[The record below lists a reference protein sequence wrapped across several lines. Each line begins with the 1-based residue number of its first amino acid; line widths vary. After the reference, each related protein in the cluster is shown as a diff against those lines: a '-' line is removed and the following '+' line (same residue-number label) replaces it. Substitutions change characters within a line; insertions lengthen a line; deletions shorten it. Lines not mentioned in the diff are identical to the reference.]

1 MARLA
6 TTAPFN
12 FEFDTGRFLRAY
24 RRAGCTRAQFY
35 RNESVAIE
43 PGAAIDTVRGAD
55 MTFDSIHGLFGAGLD
70 PSSPDRGQRR
80 RSLDVYERE
89 GELALALG
97 GPMVVVHPAWM
108 KPEGAPSGGPI
119 DSLRASALRDSMER
133 LAAVGER
140 LDVIY
145 LVENLPGFFSIG
157 YDAPLLASWIRS
169 LGSPH
174 VRMCFDT
181 GHAHIEAPRLGG
193 VASQLSD
200 CLDVAAYLHAHD
212 NDTTTDNHRMPGDGT
227 IDWPSLARLL
237 ARRASP
243 DLSWMLEVFY
253 PESEVESLVDQ
264 GLGDRLQHFSAAPT
278 ATL

>member
-12 FEFDTGRFLRAY
+12 FEFDTGRFLLAY

-35 RNESVAIE
+35 RNEKVAIE
-43 PGAAIDTVRGAD
+43 PAFAIDIVRGAG
-55 MTFDSIHGLFGAGLD
+55 MTIDSMHGLFGAELD
-70 PSSPDRGQRR
+70 PSSPDARQRR
-80 RSLDVYERE
+80 HAMEVYERE

-108 KPEGAPSGGPI
+108 KPESAPPAGPI
-119 DSLRASALRDSMER
+119 DPLRASALRESMER

-140 LDVIY
+140 LGVIY
-145 LVENLPGFFSIG
+145 LIENLPGFFTIG
-157 YDAPLLASWIRS
+157 YDAPLLASWVRS
-169 LGSPH
+169 LGSPNL
-174 VRMCFDT
+174 RLCFDT
-181 GHAHIEAPRLGG
+181 GHAHIEAPRLGA
-193 VASQLSD
+193 VASQLGE
-200 CLDVAAYLHAHD
+200 CLDVVAYLHAHD

-227 IDWPSLARLL
+227 IDWPALARLL

-253 PESEVESLVDQ
+253 PESEVESLLAH
-264 GLGDRLQHFSAAPT
+264 GLADRLQNCCTAPT